1 MNFGLSRSLLPS
13 FKACVL
19 LAFKKRYV
27 FFLAVD
33 VTLVAL
39 TFVLGRNSNLSCR
52 ITISKS
58 LLVPCFDLVFA
69 CMQEAWIML
78 ADGCQMPCKS
88 LGRKSE
94 KVTSW
99 LGFSPL
105 MFYVWM
111 FALSWVGNRILL
123 SVGFFSTDKSPCRRQ
138 KHSLPSFLWSLDVD
152 DSYLDLSDFSATH
165 GQSKH
170 YTTHVNGSL
179 NQWKLN
185 CL

>member
-123 SVGFFSTDKSPCRRQ
+123 SVGFFQPTRVPAGGKSTY
-138 KHSLPSFLWSLDVD
+138 SLPHFGRWWLI
-152 DSYLDLSDFSATH
+152 DLSDFSATH